1 MSASWAFKVQKPAAL
16 GVSARSEVT
25 LHSGQLRA
33 YRLLQLKQA
42 DGTFSSLQ
50 VCCGGEDAQ
59 ILTPH
64 LAPLGC
70 SSGTS
75 CAKT

>member
-1 MSASWAFKVQKPAAL
+1 MWLLDHPGPNVSELGILSAKATAL

-50 VCCGGEDAQ
+50 VVVV
-59 ILTPH
+59 
-64 LAPLGC
+64 
-70 SSGTS
+70 
-75 CAKT
+75 AKMHRS

>member
-1 MSASWAFKVQKPAAL
+1 MWLLDHPGPNVSGWAFKVQKPAAL

-50 VCCGGEDAQ
+50 VVVV
-59 ILTPH
+59 
-64 LAPLGC
+64 
-70 SSGTS
+70 
-75 CAKT
+75 AKMHRS

>member
-1 MSASWAFKVQKPAAL
+1 L

-50 VCCGGEDAQ
+50 VVVV
-59 ILTPH
+59 
-64 LAPLGC
+64 
-70 SSGTS
+70 
-75 CAKT
+75 AKMHRS